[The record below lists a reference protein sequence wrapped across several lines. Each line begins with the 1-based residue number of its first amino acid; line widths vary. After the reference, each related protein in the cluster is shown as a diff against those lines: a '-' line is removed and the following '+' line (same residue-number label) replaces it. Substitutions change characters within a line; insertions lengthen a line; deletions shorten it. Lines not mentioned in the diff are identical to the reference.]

1 MNGNERS
8 SIMPKTTSK
17 ISVRVVQETEFLLR
31 APEVAVFL
39 ACRGMVEELR
49 NLAYAFA
56 AAEIS
61 KSTFMN
67 RCKAVLTHL
76 NQAADATERFD
87 IVLPVMEYGR
97 FSPFFWRWFNW
108 WDDYIKELTPRQV
121 GQIERL
127 ARDDKPSLKN
137 YRPREHWM
145 RYRHGPAF
153 TLVIV

>member
-1 MNGNERS
+1 
-8 SIMPKTTSK
+8 MPKTKSK
-17 ISVRVVQETEFLLR
+17 ISVRVVQETGFLLR
-31 APEVAVFL
+31 APEAAVFL

-49 NLAYAFA
+49 GLAYAFA
-56 AAEIS
+56 ASEIS

-87 IVLPVMEYGR
+87 IVLPVMDYGR

-108 WDDYIKELTPRQV
+108 WDDYFKELTPRQV

-127 ARDDKPSLKN
+127 AREDKPSIKN
-137 YRPREHWM
+137 YRPRADWVQ
-145 RYRHGPAF
+145 YRHGPAF